1 MTLAMLKK
9 EFALCLHPAAIVF
22 VLFGAFVF
30 IPNYPYEVMFF
41 FSGLGAYFICLSAR
55 ENGDLEFGCTLPVNK
70 TAIPVARIL
79 MCVNLQLAQ
88 LLTAAMC
95 IALKEAFFPAP
106 NLAGMDAN
114 IALLG
119 WDCVILGAVNICFF
133 PIHFRDPKKV
143 GKPFC
148 LATVVVFL
156 LIVLSVMLCTLS
168 PSFWA
173 GFDTPD
179 PQNIFAKLTVLFS
192 GIALYVWLTACALIL
207 SCKAFS
213 KVDL

>member
-1 MTLAMLKK
+1 
-9 EFALCLHPAAIVF
+9 
-22 VLFGAFVF
+22 
-30 IPNYPYEVMFF
+30 
-41 FSGLGAYFICLSAR
+41 
-55 ENGDLEFGCTLPVNK
+55 
-70 TAIPVARIL
+70 
-79 MCVNLQLAQ
+79 
-88 LLTAAMC
+88 
-95 IALKEAFFPAP
+95 
-106 NLAGMDAN
+106 MDAN

-119 WDCVILGAVNICFF
+119 WDCVILGAFNICFF

-156 LIVLSVMLCTLS
+156 LIGLSVMLCTLS